1 MGNNSI
7 SFFKKVSVLFIF
19 VWVFSMHLVIGQDT
33 IIKKSGEQLKVKV
46 LEIGLDGVTYKRFD
60 NQTGP
65 SYVISKKEIS
75 VIRYENGIED
85 VFDSDET
92 QPENESG
99 TNAPVNVQK
108 SEGEIVKFKPYFSGG
123 FNVLMHN
130 GIYGGTVPARPDGG
144 YFHPSGG
151 DPYTGLGFGVN
162 LGFRIT
168 EFLGLHFDINRYD
181 SKTPVAYAGGYA
193 TSDWVFEMND
203 YNSRLIGPFSEN
215 ANYIISTTGM
225 RLGVKLYAPLKKMKQ
240 IQPWYGIYYGYYN
253 VTLGV
258 YSEDKKSTYGNTNE
272 DVTGLTYLNIGVDFW
287 DKSQSFGGTIFAEFG
302 SPVVR
307 SYDIVDCLHT
317 GWVFHDYGEGTHL
330 FGYNRI
336 GLTLNFVSSRK
347 K

>member
-1 MGNNSI
+1 MKKGVFVLLLMF
-7 SFFKKVSVLFIF
+7 SFSLQE
-19 VWVFSMHLVIGQDT
+19 LVAQDI
-33 IIKKSGEQLKVKV
+33 IIKKSGEELKTRV
-46 LEIGLDGVTYKRFD
+46 LEIGINGVTYKRYD
-60 NQTGP
+60 NINGP
-65 SYVISKKEIS
+65 SYVIPKADILL
-75 VIRYENGIED
+75 IRYENGTED
-85 VFDSDET
+85 VFNTGPGVADSTTAQTDPAT
-92 QPENESG
+92 GLNL
-99 TNAPVNVQK
+99 TDNAA
-108 SEGEIVKFKPYFSGG
+108 KFKPFLTGG
-123 FNVLMHN
+123 FNILMHN

-144 YFHPSGG
+144 AFYPSGG
-151 DPYTGLGFGVN
+151 DPYTGIGFGVN

-203 YNSRLIGPFSEN
+203 YGSRLIGPFSEN

-225 RLGVKLYAPLKKMKQ
+225 RLGLKLYAPLKKMKQ
-240 IQPWYGIYYGYYN
+240 IQPWYGIYYGYYS

-272 DVTGLTYLNIGVDFW
+272 DVTGLTYLNVGVDFW

-307 SYDIVDCLHT
+307 NYSIEDCLHS
-317 GWVFHDYGEGTHL
+317 GWVFQDYGEGTHL

>member
-1 MGNNSI
+1 MKKIVFI
-7 SFFKKVSVLFIF
+7 SMLMVSFTLQE
-19 VWVFSMHLVIGQDT
+19 LVAQDI
-33 IIKKSGEQLKVKV
+33 IIKKSGEELKARV
-46 LEIGLDGVTYKRFD
+46 LEVGIDGVTYKRYD
-60 NQTGP
+60 NPNGP
-65 SYVISKKEIS
+65 SYVIPKADIS
-75 VIRYENGIED
+75 LIRYENGTED
-85 VFDSDET
+85 VFNTGAGAGGSKTVQSDPAT
-92 QPENESG
+92 
-99 TNAPVNVQK
+99 TQK
-108 SEGEIVKFKPYFSGG
+108 SPDTVAKFKPFLTGG
-123 FNVLMHN
+123 FNILMHN

-144 YFHPSGG
+144 SFYPAGG

-203 YNSRLIGPFSEN
+203 YGSRLIGPFSEN

-225 RLGVKLYAPLKKMKQ
+225 RLGLKLYAPLKMKQ

-272 DVTGLTYLNIGVDFW
+272 DVTGLTYLNVGVDFW
-287 DKSQSFGGTIFAEFG
+287 DKSKSIGGTIFAEFG
-302 SPVVR
+302 SPVIR
-307 SYDIVDCLHT
+307 NYRIEDCLHT
-317 GWVFHDYGEGTHL
+317 GWAFQDYGEGTHL

-336 GLTLNFVSSRK
+336 GLTLSFVSSRK